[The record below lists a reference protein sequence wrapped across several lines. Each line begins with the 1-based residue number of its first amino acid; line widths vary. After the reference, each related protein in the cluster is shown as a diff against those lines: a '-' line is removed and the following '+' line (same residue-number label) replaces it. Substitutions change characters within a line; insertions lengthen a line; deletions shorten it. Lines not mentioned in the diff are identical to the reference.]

1 MHFGSDRIVALDRL
15 SCRLGA
21 VLLLSALA
29 VCAQAQNKCSAT
41 GLMGGQK
48 FLTNNCAV
56 ALYNSQ
62 HSVAIWFNE
71 DPITPAEAADFQAN
85 SSVDTTKGGKQ
96 RTLLLIMFC
105 PGGGATK
112 ASPAAVKS
120 MSLTTN
126 HAKSLLAGIQWN
138 VKAPKDFKVQ
148 DLSGEVQPGGS
159 LAGQMIGSWHKTTWN
174 ITFDVKLPATD
185 SATGMSCGQ

>member
-1 MHFGSDRIVALDRL
+1 MPFGSDRIVALDGL
-15 SCRLGA
+15 SCRLGVA
-21 VLLLSALA
+21 LLLFTLA
-29 VCAQAQNKCSAT
+29 FGAQAQNKCSAT
-41 GLMGGQK
+41 GLMGGEK
-48 FLTNNCAV
+48 FLTNHCAV
-56 ALYNSQ
+56 ALYGSQ

-71 DPITPAEAADFQAN
+71 DHITAEEAADFQTSAT
-85 SSVDTTKGGKQ
+85 VDMAKNGKQ

-105 PGGGATK
+105 PGGGATT

-138 VKAPKDFKVQ
+138 VKAPKDFKIGA
-148 DLSGEVQPGGS
+148 LSGEVKPGGT
-159 LAGQMIGSWHKTTWN
+159 LAGQMIGRWHKTTWN
-174 ITFDVKLPATD
+174 ITFDVKLPTTD